1 MARAKKNH
9 SMTSEVD
16 MTPMIDMTFQLIA
29 FFMFMLNMKES
40 EQNEHVQLPDS
51 VLAKPPDAPIE
62 NPITMHVS
70 ATGDIY
76 IGGAKTSLAGVGPY
90 LNAEANAF
98 QAMDVPLNEVNVII
112 RGHKDSKTGMI
123 QNLMKVCLDQGY
135 ENFLLRAREEMK

>member
-1 MARAKKNH
+1 MARKKANH

-90 LNAEANAF
+90 LNSEANSF

-112 RGHKDSKTGMI
+112 RGHKDAETGMV
-123 QNLMKVCLDQGY
+123 QNLMKACLDQGY
-135 ENFLLRAREEMK
+135 ENFLLRAREELK